1 MTATAVRELPDDD
14 HNRALIAAVHP
25 ADWQNPT
32 PRGRYNL
39 VVIGGGTAGLV
50 SAVGAAL
57 LGGRVALVE
66 RHLLGGDCLNY
77 GCVPSK
83 ALIRAGQA
91 AYDVHAASALGVLA
105 SGVRVDFPAAM
116 ERLRRLRAQIAPHD
130 SAARLAGL
138 GIDVF
143 LGEGEFVTPNAIE
156 VAGQRLAF
164 ARAVIATGARAAVP
178 AIEGLAELDYLTNE
192 SVFSLTEL
200 PRRLVVVGAGP
211 IGCELAQAFRRL
223 GSEVTIVDRS
233 TQLLPREDPDAA
245 AVIATRFAAEGIQ
258 VVLGATLVRAEPRQ
272 GGKAIHYDRG
282 GEPGEVVGDAILI
295 AIGRAPNV
303 ERLGLP
309 AAGIDAT
316 ARGVHVDDRLRTTN
330 RRVFAAGDVASRYQF
345 THAADAMA
353 RVVLQNALF
362 FGRKRASGL
371 VIPWCTYTDPE
382 IAHVGLYAH
391 EAEERGLAFTTLTV
405 PLASVDRAILDGDTE
420 GFARAHVDRKGRI
433 LGITLVSRHAGES
446 IGEAV
451 LAMTHRLR
459 IGALASTIHPYP
471 TQAEAL
477 KKLGDAF
484 QRTRLTPRV
493 RGIFERLLRWRR

>member
-1 MTATAVRELPDDD
+1 MTTTDVRELPDDD
-14 HNRALIAAVHP
+14 HNRALVAAVHP
-25 ADWQNPT
+25 AGWINPT

-39 VVIGGGTAGLV
+39 VVVGGGTAGLV
-50 SAVGAAL
+50 SAVGAAS
-57 LGGRVALVE
+57 LGARVALVE

-83 ALIRAGQA
+83 ALIRAAQA
-91 AYDVHAASALGVLA
+91 AYDVRTGGTLGVFA
-105 SGVRVDFPAAM
+105 SGVRIDFGAAM
-116 ERLRRLRAQIAPHD
+116 ERMRRLRAQIAPHD

-143 LGEGEFVTPNAIE
+143 LGEGRFVASNALE
-156 VAGQRLAF
+156 VDGQRLEF

-178 AIEGLAELDYLTNE
+178 DLDGLAEVGYLTNE
-192 SVFSLTEL
+192 TVFSLTEL
-200 PRRLVVVGAGP
+200 PGRLVVIGAGP
-211 IGCELAQAFRRL
+211 IGCELAHAFRRF
-223 GSEVTIVDRS
+223 GSEVTIIDRS
-233 TQLLPREDPDAA
+233 AQLLPREDPDAA

-258 VVLGATLVRAEPRQ
+258 LVLGATVVRAEQRPE
-272 GGKAIHYDRG
+272 GKRILYDRG
-282 GEPGEVVGDAILI
+282 ETRGEVFGDAILV
-295 AIGRAPNV
+295 AIGRTPNLD
-303 ERLGLP
+303 RLGLP
-309 AAGIDAT
+309 AASIEVT
-316 ARGVHVDDRLRTTN
+316 ERGVEVDDRLRTTN

-353 RVVLQNALF
+353 RIVLQNALF

-391 EAEERGLAFTTLTV
+391 EATERGLSFTTLTV
-405 PLASVDRAILDGDTE
+405 PLAGVDRAILDGDTE

-451 LAMTHRLR
+451 LAMTQRLR
-459 IGALASTIHPYP
+459 IGALTSTIHPYP

>member
-1 MTATAVRELPDDD
+1 MTVTAVRELPDDD
-14 HNRALIAAVHP
+14 HNRALVSAVHP
-25 ADWQNPT
+25 ESWVNPT

-39 VVIGGGTAGLV
+39 VVVGGGTAGLV
-50 SAVGAAL
+50 SAVGAAS
-57 LGGRVALVE
+57 LGARVALVE

-91 AYDVHAASALGVLA
+91 AHDVRTGEAFGVFA
-105 SGVRVDFPAAM
+105 SGVRFDFGAAM
-116 ERLRRLRAQIAPHD
+116 ERMRRLRAQIAPHD

-143 LGEGEFVTPNAIE
+143 LGEGQFVAEKAVE
-156 VAGQRLAF
+156 VDGRRLEF
-164 ARAVIATGARAAVP
+164 ARAVIATGARAA
-178 AIEGLAELDYLTNE
+178 AIDGLAGVGYLTNE
-192 SVFSLTEL
+192 TVFSLTEL
-200 PRRLVVVGAGP
+200 PRRLVVIGAGP
-211 IGCELAQAFRRL
+211 IACELAQAFRRF
-223 GSEVTIVDRS
+223 GSEVTLVARS
-233 TQLLPREDPDAA
+233 RQLLPREDPDAA
-245 AVIATRFAAEGIQ
+245 AVIAARFAAEGIRL
-258 VVLGATLVRAEPRQ
+258 VLGISEIRAADRAD
-272 GGKAIHYDRG
+272 GKTIMYARN
-282 GEPGEVVGDAILI
+282 GEPGEVTGDAILV
-295 AIGRAPNV
+295 AIGRTPNV
-303 ERLGLP
+303 DRLGI
-309 AAGIDAT
+309 AAANVSATERGIE
-316 ARGVHVDDRLRTTN
+316 VDDRLRTTN
-330 RRVFAAGDVASRYQF
+330 RHVFAAGDVASRYQF

-353 RVVLQNALF
+353 RIVLQNALF

-391 EAEERGLAFTTLTV
+391 EAEERGISFTTLTV
-405 PLASVDRAILDGDTE
+405 PLAGVDRAILDGDTE
-420 GFARAHVDRKGRI
+420 GFARAHIDRKGRI

-451 LAMTHRLR
+451 LAMTQRLR

-484 QRTRLTPRV
+484 QRTRLTPFV